1 MEWSFQKITLFPRG
15 TLAALLRDA
24 YSFDSRW
31 EVAYGGSWREFDAFF
46 FDHPEIADRCGFFS
60 VLDGVPIG
68 FVSWDPRRLPES
80 VEIGHNCIRSDW
92 KGRGFG
98 TRQMREALRR
108 ISVARPRKIFVVTS
122 APLLPAQRMYERAG
136 FREGGR
142 EPAAASVTN
151 IFPAGDGGAA
161 SILPGKTQCSRSSL
175 SHRCRCTGCWRRC
188 SGRARPEPSRVSP
201 SGPDRG

>member
-15 TLAALLRDA
+15 TLATLLRDA

-80 VEIGHNCIRSDW
+80 VEIGHNCIRSGW

-98 TRQMREALRR
+98 TRQMQEAIRR

-122 APLLPAQRMYERAG
+122 APLLSAQRMYE
-136 FREGGR
+136 
-142 EPAAASVTN
+142 
-151 IFPAGDGGAA
+151 
-161 SILPGKTQCSRSSL
+161 LSL
-175 SHRCRCTGCWRRC
+175 IHI
-188 SGRARPEPSRVSP
+188 
-201 SGPDRG
+201 

>member
-80 VEIGHNCIRSDW
+80 VEIGHNCIRSGW

-98 TRQMREALRR
+98 TRQMQEAIRR

-136 FREGGR
+136 FRGCGR
-142 EPAAASVTN
+142 EPAAG
-151 IFPAGDGGAA
+151 FPGDR
-161 SILPGKTQCSRSSL
+161 IRYEYFP
-175 SHRCRCTGCWRRC
+175 CR
-188 SGRARPEPSRVSP
+188 
-201 SGPDRG
+201 

>member
-46 FDHPEIADRCGFFS
+46 FDHPEIADRYGFFS

-92 KGRGFG
+92 KGRGIRNAADAGG
-98 TRQMREALRR
+98 TPPHLRCPAPESFRRHQRPASPGAEDVRTGRFPGVRPGTGCR
-108 ISVARPRKIFVVTS
+108 IPRRPHPLRIFSRPVT
-122 APLLPAQRMYERAG
+122 AG
-136 FREGGR
+136 
-142 EPAAASVTN
+142 PPST
-151 IFPAGDGGAA
+151 
-161 SILPGKTQCSRSSL
+161 SPGKTR
-175 SHRCRCTGCWRRC
+175 
-188 SGRARPEPSRVSP
+188 
-201 SGPDRG
+201 

>member
-24 YSFDSRW
+24 YSFDFRW
-31 EVAYGGSWREFDAFF
+31 EEAYGGSWREFDTFF

-80 VEIGHNCIRSDW
+80 VEIGHNCIRSGW

-98 TRQMREALRR
+98 TRQMQKAIRR

-122 APLLPAQRMYERAG
+122 APLLSAQRMYERAG
-136 FREGGR
+136 FRECAR
-142 EPAAASVTN
+142 EPAAG
-151 IFPAGDGGAA
+151 FPGDR
-161 SILPGKTQCSRSSL
+161 IRYEYFPGR
-175 SHRCRCTGCWRRC
+175 
-188 SGRARPEPSRVSP
+188 
-201 SGPDRG
+201 

>member
-80 VEIGHNCIRSDW
+80 VEIGHNCIRSGW
-92 KGRGFG
+92 KGRGLG
-98 TRQMREALRR
+98 TRQMQEAIRR

-136 FREGGR
+136 FRECAR
-142 EPAAASVTN
+142 EPAAG
-151 IFPAGDGGAA
+151 FPGDR
-161 SILPGKTQCSRSSL
+161 IRYEYFP
-175 SHRCRCTGCWRRC
+175 CR
-188 SGRARPEPSRVSP
+188 
-201 SGPDRG
+201 

>member
-1 MEWSFQKITLFPRG
+1 MEWNFQKITAFPRG
-15 TLAALLRDA
+15 TLAALLNDA

-31 EVAYGGSWREFDAFF
+31 EEAYSGSWREFDAFF

-98 TRQMREALRR
+98 TRQMREALRC
-108 ISVARPRKIFVVTS
+108 ISAVRPRKILVVTS
-122 APLLPAQRMYERAG
+122 ASLVPAQRMYERAG
-136 FREGGR
+136 FRMCGR
-142 EPAAASVTN
+142 EPAAG
-151 IFPAGDGGAA
+151 FPGDR
-161 SILPGKTQCSRSSL
+161 IRYEYLP
-175 SHRCRCTGCWRRC
+175 
-188 SGRARPEPSRVSP
+188 AR
-201 SGPDRG
+201 

>member
-31 EVAYGGSWREFDAFF
+31 KEAYGGSWREFDAFF
-46 FDHPEIADRCGFFS
+46 FDHPENADFCGFFS
-60 VLDGVPIG
+60 VLDSSPSG
-68 FVSWDPRRLPES
+68 FVSWDPRRFPES
-80 VEIGHNCIRSDW
+80 VEIGHNCIRPDW

-136 FREGGR
+136 FRGCGR
-142 EPAAASVTN
+142 EPAAG
-151 IFPAGDGGAA
+151 FPGDR
-161 SILPGKTQCSRSSL
+161 IRYEYFP
-175 SHRCRCTGCWRRC
+175 CR
-188 SGRARPEPSRVSP
+188 
-201 SGPDRG
+201 